1 MRGLKF
7 PSETQDMGS
16 DVVPAVD
23 SLLSIVYW
31 AVFCDTL
38 KYTLICCVW
47 WYSLKSLDSGEGST
61 CMLFFWIKLAK

>member
-31 AVFCDTL
+31 AVICDTL
-38 KYTLICCVW
+38 KYTLICCV
-47 WYSLKSLDSGEGST
+47 
-61 CMLFFWIKLAK
+61 C